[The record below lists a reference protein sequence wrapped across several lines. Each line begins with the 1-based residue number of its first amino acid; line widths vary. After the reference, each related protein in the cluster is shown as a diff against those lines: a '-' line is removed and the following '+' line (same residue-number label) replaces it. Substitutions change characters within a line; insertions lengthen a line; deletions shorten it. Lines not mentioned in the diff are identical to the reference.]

1 MGYLFRKRVKLFP
14 GVGFN
19 LSKRGIRTSFGGKDL
34 TIDIKDEGMTID
46 DHIADRCLDLSYRAT
61 PPNPDNLASRSISL
75 MGWAL
80 LFLAVLE
87 GIVLWLR
94 E

>member
-1 MGYLFRKRVKLFP
+1 M
-14 GVGFN
+14 
-19 LSKRGIRTSFGGKDL
+19 TFGGKDL
-34 TIDIKDEGMTID
+34 TIDIKDDEATTNDSIPGSSS
-46 DHIADRCLDLSYRAT
+46 SYRVT
-61 PPNPDNLASRSISL
+61 PTNPDHLASRSISL

>member
-1 MGYLFRKRVKLFP
+1 MGYLFRRRIKLFP

-19 LSKRGIRTSFGGKDL
+19 WSKRGVRKPFGGKSL
-34 TIDIKDEGMTID
+34 AIDIKDEEMTIS
-46 DHIADRCLDLSYRAT
+46 DRPAHGLDLDYRIT

>member
-19 LSKRGIRTSFGGKDL
+19 LSKRGVRTSFGSKGL
-34 TIDIKDEGMTID
+34 TIDIKDDETTTNDSIPD
-46 DHIADRCLDLSYRAT
+46 SSLSYRAT

>member
-1 MGYLFRKRVKLFP
+1 MGYLFRKRIKLFP
-14 GVGFN
+14 GVGFS
-19 LSKRGIRTSFGGKDL
+19 LSKRGARATFGGKDL
-34 TIDIKDEGMTID
+34 TVDIKGDEAE
-46 DHIADRCLDLSYRAT
+46 ADGSIPDSGLSYRAT
-61 PPNPDNLASRSISL
+61 PANPDHLASRSISL

>member
-1 MGYLFRKRVKLFP
+1 MGYLFRKRIKLFP

-19 LSKRGIRTSFGGKDL
+19 LSKRGFRTSFGGKSL
-34 TIDIKDEGMTID
+34 TIAIKDDEMTIN
-46 DHIADRCLDLSYRAT
+46 DHIPDRGLDLSYKAI

-75 MGWAL
+75 LGWTL

-87 GIVLWLR
+87 GVVLWLR

>member
-19 LSKRGIRTSFGGKDL
+19 LRKRGLRTIFSGKDL
-34 TIDIKDEGMTID
+34 TIDIKEDEAATNDSIPGSGS
-46 DHIADRCLDLSYRAT
+46 SYGAASN
-61 PPNPDNLASRSISL
+61 NPGHMASRSISR

-80 LFLAVLE
+80 LFLAALE

>member
-1 MGYLFRKRVKLFP
+1 MGYLFRRRIKLFP

-19 LSKRGIRTSFGGKDL
+19 LSKRGVRAPFGGKGL
-34 TIDIKDEGMTID
+34 TIDIKDEEVTIS
-46 DHIADRCLDLSYRAT
+46 DRPARGLDLGHIAT

>member
-1 MGYLFRKRVKLFP
+1 MGYLFRKRIKLFP

-19 LSKRGIRTSFGGKDL
+19 LSKRGIRTTFGGKGL
-34 TIDIKDEGMTID
+34 TIAIKDDEMMTND
-46 DHIADRCLDLSYRAT
+46 NLPDRGLDLSYRAT

-80 LFLAVLE
+80 LFLALLE

-94 E
+94 D